1 MVKVGDGPVEQRPP
15 RIEVDRTEHAFG
27 HATEIVVHVEEEVDT
42 GREQQNATNDPFGGD
57 QAKDA
62 AASGLIVGFRHSET

>member
-1 MVKVGDGPVEQRPP
+1 
-15 RIEVDRTEHAFG
+15 
-27 HATEIVVHVEEEVDT
+27 VEEEVDA

-62 AASGLIVGFRHSET
+62 AAAGLIVGFRHSEKQSRTSGDIAARWPNPRSATLTAWVTEAVAG